1 MNRTLL
7 LIVADFLLLSLL
19 ALANFE
25 ESGEVA
31 TGDGTG
37 EGRTAAASGPD
48 PAMVDLLASALAAEQ
63 ETQSSVQEELA
74 QTRSA
79 LRELRA
85 EREQLGEALAAERQ
99 RLRAQE
105 EALAARE
112 AELSAA
118 RQREEEARRQAQV
131 LDQARETAEQRAA
144 RLAGEREE
152 LERRRRELQA
162 QLETTATD
170 REQRSE
176 ELVARERE
184 LARLEEQLDASRAE
198 LERARR
204 EREAAEQEKEA
215 LAAERERLARQ
226 AEERQRELAVVAAN
240 LEETRER
247 LVSEQAVRE
256 RMEERAAELSTG
268 VTRLSTGVTEL
279 STGVTELS
287 TGVTELAEA
296 NRSIEE
302 SVRELQPVSANEVF
316 VRSRERTVEVV
327 FQGRRA
333 SLLGSGNFREV
344 IPTNLVRIGDRAYL
358 FLSVEQTPL
367 RNAAEGPRIR
377 SLSVRLQTRMGGIN
391 LGALQ
396 RTSADPSL
404 LYASF
409 PVAVIDSLGVE
420 PFPLD
425 PNPLGGGQATLVDL
439 VDDRFG
445 ESDYRL
451 EPGRAN
457 FAEID
462 RRTFSAL
469 FGEFS
474 AGPGDLAFS
483 RQGRWIGVVTT
494 PGSLWIGE
502 EPEPE
507 STLPLGPDFMPALLR
522 R

>member
-31 TGDGTG
+31 TGERTG
-37 EGRTAAASGPD
+37 EGRTSAGPALTGPD

-63 ETQSSVQEELA
+63 ATQSNVQEELA
-74 QTRSA
+74 RTRAA

-85 EREQLGEALAAERQ
+85 EREQLGETLAAERD

-105 EALAARE
+105 EALASRE
-112 AELSAA
+112 AELRAA
-118 RQREEEARRQAQV
+118 RQREEAARREARI
-131 LDQARETAEQRAA
+131 LEEARETAEQRAA

-162 QLETTATD
+162 QLEATATD
-170 REQRSE
+170 REERSE

-198 LERARR
+198 LERARQ
-204 EREAAEQEKEA
+204 EREAAEREKED
-215 LAAERERLARQ
+215 LVAERERLARQ
-226 AEERQRELAVVAAN
+226 AEERQRELAVAAAN
-240 LEETRER
+240 LEDTRER
-247 LVSEQAVRE
+247 LVTEQAVRE
-256 RMEERAAELSTG
+256 RIEERAAELSTG

-279 STGVTELS
+279 SS
-287 TGVTELAEA
+287 GVTELAET

-316 VRSRERTVEVV
+316 VRARERTVEVV
-327 FQGRRA
+327 FVGSRA
-333 SLLGSGNFREV
+333 AFLGSRDFREV
-344 IPTNLVRIGDRAYL
+344 VLTNLVRIGERAYI

-367 RNAAEGPRIR
+367 RNAAEGARIE
-377 SLSVRLQTRMGGIN
+377 SLSVRLQTRVGRIN

-396 RTSADPSL
+396 RASADPSL
-404 LYASF
+404 LYASL
-409 PVAVIDSLGVE
+409 PVAATESLGVE
-420 PFPLD
+420 PFSLA
-425 PNPLGGGQATLVDL
+425 PNPLRGGQATLVDL

-445 ESDYRL
+445 ESDFRL
-451 EPGRAN
+451 EPGRSG

-483 RQGRWIGVVTT
+483 RQGRWIGVVTA

-502 EPEPE
+502 DPEPE
-507 STLPLGPDFMPALLR
+507 STVPLGPDFIPALLR